1 MDFIENNERNLDILS
16 QDSDSDFFE
25 KWTSLLGQKK
35 AINTPSSEKFEEEG
49 SFLNQSKE
57 EFNCEIVENP
67 YRRSA
72 KSFYV
77 QENFNVSFDKM
88 RKARRYDNS
97 SFCLEKRT
105 TTMKSQFS
113 RSSKEVFLGIKRKQA
128 ASQERLDRNKSWLGD
143 LKSQVK
149 L

>member
-1 MDFIENNERNLDILS
+1 
-16 QDSDSDFFE
+16 
-25 KWTSLLGQKK
+25 
-35 AINTPSSEKFEEEG
+35 
-49 SFLNQSKE
+49 
-57 EFNCEIVENP
+57 
-67 YRRSA
+67 
-72 KSFYV
+72 
-77 QENFNVSFDKM
+77 M

-113 RSSKEVFLGIKRKQA
+113 ISSKEVFLGIKRKQA